1 MISMWAIRKKKQ
13 LSCFAATRKSGSML
27 VLKWQNK
34 TLLFLGAVVL
44 SSCATQP
51 ASTPDTEI
59 IEKIQRVF
67 DEAVALEPAGP
78 VAGTSDEILNE
89 LLPSLS
95 LDEALL
101 TPVEERVTIIAPNMP
116 APEFF
121 NSLVAGT
128 GLGVAISEDVEVT
141 INLSLPGVTIQEA
154 MDTVADL
161 YNLDI
166 TRRGNIFTVRTGGL
180 RTRQFTID
188 YLNVQRFGSSS
199 IQVNSGSNQGIGGGG
214 NNGGGG
220 IGGGIGGGFN
230 GLDGSFGGG
239 AGGQNGGIINQ
250 NNRGVGGFGGG
261 IGGGLGGGGGGAG
274 GQISTSTSTDFWSD
288 LETAISNLIGVESN
302 SNGQGGQLGG
312 FGGFGGQNQSTVT
325 EEGRSVLVQ
334 PSTGIVIV
342 TAFPKELERVEAFI
356 TTAQESLRREVII
369 QVQFLEVVLNKG
381 FQYALDF
388 NTFGRQANDPV
399 TGSGAFRGDAEGLLG
414 SNNDL
419 AAQLLSGD
427 GGIDGIS
434 NPLQFTTNFSDFDA
448 VFQLLQ
454 TRGTTQ
460 VISSPQLRVLNN
472 QKAVFQDGAQEFFQT
487 QADTTTIAS
496 VNNTTVNANNN
507 LQQFFSGIS
516 MDITP
521 QISAN
526 GEITLH
532 VHPII
537 SAVDSQTK
545 SIAGQ
550 TVPLALTSTR
560 EIDSVIKAT
569 NGKIVVLGGLAF
581 ERNVNE
587 TAGPPGIS
595 RVPLL
600 GKALE
605 QKQVQSVKSEF
616 IILLKPIIASERG
629 DRAVLEQSNE
639 RFRELNKAI
648 DPFVNN

>member
-1 MISMWAIRKKKQ
+1 MRP
-13 LSCFAATRKSGSML
+13 ATERL
-27 VLKWQNK
+27 QQNEP
-34 TLLFLGAVVL
+34 FLGNGKIVGSVNVTKWSRNLAIALVVTAT
-44 SSCATQP
+44 SGCATQP
-51 ASTPDTEI
+51 ASTPDTEV
-59 IEKIQRVF
+59 IENIQGVIT
-67 DEAVALEPAGP
+67 DALEQNERVSQEP
-78 VAGTSDEILNE
+78 VTQDLIEE
-89 LLPSLS
+89 LVPSLS
-95 LDEALL
+95 LDESLL
-101 TPVEERVTIIAPNMP
+101 TPVEERVTIIAPNMA

-128 GLGVAISEDVEVT
+128 KYGVAISPDVEAL

-161 YNLDI
+161 YSLDI
-166 TRRGNIFTVRTGGL
+166 TRRGDIFTVRPGGL

-188 YLNVQRFGSSS
+188 YLNVQRFGSSN
-199 IQVNSGSNQGIGGGG
+199 IQVNSGANQGGG
-214 NNGGGG
+214 NNGLGGVGGIGGG
-220 IGGGIGGGFN
+220 FNNLGGGVGNAAGRVNSLLGGGIGGGF
-230 GLDGSFGGG
+230 GGG
-239 AGGQNGGIINQ
+239 
-250 NNRGVGGFGGG
+250 VGG
-261 IGGGLGGGGGGAG
+261 IGGGLGGGLGGGIGGGAG
-274 GQISTSTSTDFWSD
+274 GQISTQTSTDFWSD
-288 LETAISNLIGVESN
+288 LQTAITNLIGVESQGGGGG
-302 SNGQGGQLGG
+302 GQGGSLGG
-312 FGGFGGQNQSTVT
+312 FGAQNQSTVT

-334 PSTGIVIV
+334 PLTGIVIV
-342 TAFPKELERVEAFI
+342 TAYPAELERVAEFI
-356 TTAQESLRREVII
+356 KTAQESLRREVII
-369 QVQFLEVVLNKG
+369 QVQFLEVELNKG

-399 TGSGAFRGDAEGLLG
+399 LGSGQFRGDAEGLLG
-414 SNNDL
+414 SNNEQ
-419 AAQLLSGD
+419 AAQLASGD

-434 NPLQFTTNFSDFDA
+434 NPLQFSTNFSDFDA

-487 QADTTTIAS
+487 QADTTTVAS

-560 EIDSVIKAT
+560 EIDSVIKAE

-587 TAGPPGIS
+587 TAGVPGVS
-595 RVPLL
+595 RVPVI
-600 GKALE
+600 GNALE
-605 QKQVQSVKSEF
+605 QKQIQSVKSEF
-616 IILLKPIIASERG
+616 IILLKPIIANERG
-629 DRAVLEQSNE
+629 NKEVLEQSNE
-639 RFRELNKAI
+639 RFLELNRTI
-648 DPFVNN
+648 DPFLNN

>member
-1 MISMWAIRKKKQ
+1 MTRG
-13 LSCFAATRKSGSML
+13 LSNAGVL
-27 VLKWQNK
+27 VM
-34 TLLFLGAVVL
+34 GL
-44 SSCATQP
+44 SLVGCATQP

-59 IEKIQRVF
+59 IGEIQQVF
-67 DEAVALEPAGP
+67 AEAIAQDQPSNVAALGEADLL
-78 VAGTSDEILNE
+78 SE
-89 LLPSLS
+89 LRPSLS
-95 LDEALL
+95 LDEELL
-101 TPVEERVTIIAPNMP
+101 APIEERITIIAPDMP
-116 APEFF
+116 AAEFF

-128 GLGVAISEDVEVT
+128 DMGVAISPDVDVS

-161 YNLDI
+161 YSLDI
-166 TRRGNIFTVRTGGL
+166 SRRGNIYTVRPGGL
-180 RTRQFTID
+180 RTRQYTID
-188 YLNVQRFGSSS
+188 YLNVQRMGSSN
-199 IQVNSGSNQGIGGGG
+199 IMVNSGSNQGGNQGGQQGI
-214 NNGGGG
+214 NGV
-220 IGGGIGGGFN
+220 GGFN
-230 GLDGSFGGG
+230 GGFGNNASGINGGTFSGITGGGFGNQGLSGLGG
-239 AGGQNGGIINQ
+239 AGLG
-250 NNRGVGGFGGG
+250 GGF
-261 IGGGLGGGGGGAG
+261 GGGGAG

-288 LETAISNLIGVESN
+288 LETAITNLIGVEN
-302 SNGQGGQLGG
+302 ATGGGGGQSLGQ
-312 FGGFGGQNQSTVT
+312 FGQSGSRNQSTVT
-325 EEGRSVLVQ
+325 EEGKSVLVQ
-334 PSTGIVIV
+334 PLTGIVIV
-342 TAFPKELERVEAFI
+342 TAYPKELERVEQFI
-356 TTAQESLRREVII
+356 NAAQDSLRREVII

-399 TGSGAFRGDAEGLLG
+399 TGSGAFRGDVDGLLG
-414 SNNDL
+414 SNNEQ

-427 GGIDGIS
+427 GGIEGIS
-434 NPLQFTTNFSDFDA
+434 NPLQFSTSFSDFDA

-496 VNNTTVNANNN
+496 VNNTTTNANNN

-526 GEITLH
+526 GDITLH

-560 EIDSVIKAT
+560 EIDSVIKAE

-587 TAGPPGIS
+587 TAGPPGVS

-600 GKALE
+600 GSALE
-605 QKQVQSVKSEF
+605 QKQIQSVKSEF
-616 IILLKPIIASERG
+616 IILLKPIIASESGNRE
-629 DRAVLEQSNE
+629 VLEQSND
-639 RFRELNKAI
+639 RFRELNIAI
-648 DPFVNN
+648 DPFLNN

>member
-1 MISMWAIRKKKQ
+1 MTRG
-13 LSCFAATRKSGSML
+13 LSNAGVL
-27 VLKWQNK
+27 VM
-34 TLLFLGAVVL
+34 GL
-44 SSCATQP
+44 SLVGCATQP

-59 IEKIQRVF
+59 IGEIQQVF
-67 DEAVALEPAGP
+67 AEAIAQDQPSNVAALGEADLL
-78 VAGTSDEILNE
+78 SE
-89 LLPSLS
+89 LMPSLS
-95 LDEALL
+95 LDEELL
-101 TPVEERVTIIAPNMP
+101 APIEERITIIAPDMP
-116 APEFF
+116 AAEFF

-128 GLGVAISEDVEVT
+128 DMGVAISPDVDVS

-161 YNLDI
+161 YSLDI
-166 TRRGNIFTVRTGGL
+166 SRRGNIYTVRPGGL
-180 RTRQFTID
+180 RTRQYTID
-188 YLNVQRFGSSS
+188 YLNVQRMGSSN
-199 IQVNSGSNQGIGGGG
+199 IMVNSGSNQGGNQGGQQGI
-214 NNGGGG
+214 NGV
-220 IGGGIGGGFN
+220 GGFN
-230 GLDGSFGGG
+230 GGFGNNASGINGGTFSGITGGGGFGNQGLSGLGG
-239 AGGQNGGIINQ
+239 AGLG
-250 NNRGVGGFGGG
+250 GGF
-261 IGGGLGGGGGGAG
+261 GGGGAG

-288 LETAISNLIGVESN
+288 LETAITNLIGVEN
-302 SNGQGGQLGG
+302 ATGGGGGQSLGQ
-312 FGGFGGQNQSTVT
+312 FGQSGSRNQSTVT
-325 EEGRSVLVQ
+325 EEGKSVLVQ
-334 PSTGIVIV
+334 PLTGIVIV
-342 TAFPKELERVEAFI
+342 TAYPKELERVEKFI
-356 TTAQESLRREVII
+356 NAAQDSLRREVII

-399 TGSGAFRGDAEGLLG
+399 TGSGAFRGDVDGLLG
-414 SNNDL
+414 SNNEQ

-427 GGIDGIS
+427 GGIEGIS
-434 NPLQFTTNFSDFDA
+434 NPLQFSTSFSDFDA

-496 VNNTTVNANNN
+496 VNNTTTNANNN

-526 GEITLH
+526 GDITLH

-560 EIDSVIKAT
+560 EIDSVIKAE

-587 TAGPPGIS
+587 TAGPPGVS

-600 GKALE
+600 GSALE
-605 QKQVQSVKSEF
+605 QKQIQSVKSEF
-616 IILLKPIIASERG
+616 IILLKPIIASESGNRE
-629 DRAVLEQSNE
+629 VLEQSND

-648 DPFVNN
+648 DPFLNN

>member
-1 MISMWAIRKKKQ
+1 MQKNSSSREARRGLVTRG
-13 LSCFAATRKSGSML
+13 LSNAGVL
-27 VLKWQNK
+27 VM
-34 TLLFLGAVVL
+34 GL
-44 SSCATQP
+44 SLVGCATQP

-59 IEKIQRVF
+59 IGEIQQVF
-67 DEAVALEPAGP
+67 AEAIAQDQPSNVAALGEADLL
-78 VAGTSDEILNE
+78 SE
-89 LLPSLS
+89 LMPSLS
-95 LDEALL
+95 LDEELL
-101 TPVEERVTIIAPNMP
+101 APIEERITIIAPDMP
-116 APEFF
+116 AAEFF

-128 GLGVAISEDVEVT
+128 DMGVAISPDVDVS

-161 YNLDI
+161 YSLDI
-166 TRRGNIFTVRTGGL
+166 SRRGNIYTVRPGGL
-180 RTRQFTID
+180 RTRQYTID
-188 YLNVQRFGSSS
+188 YLNVQRMGSSN
-199 IQVNSGSNQGIGGGG
+199 IMVNSGSNQGGNQGGQQGI
-214 NNGGGG
+214 NGV
-220 IGGGIGGGFN
+220 GGFN
-230 GLDGSFGGG
+230 GGFGNNASGINGGTFSGITGGGFGNQGLSGLGG
-239 AGGQNGGIINQ
+239 AGLG
-250 NNRGVGGFGGG
+250 GGF
-261 IGGGLGGGGGGAG
+261 GGGGAG

-288 LETAISNLIGVESN
+288 LETAITNLIGVEN
-302 SNGQGGQLGG
+302 ATGGGGGQSLGQ
-312 FGGFGGQNQSTVT
+312 FGQSGSRNQSTVT
-325 EEGRSVLVQ
+325 EEGKSVLVQ
-334 PSTGIVIV
+334 PLTGIVIV
-342 TAFPKELERVEAFI
+342 TAYPKELERVEQFI
-356 TTAQESLRREVII
+356 NAAQDSLRREVII

-399 TGSGAFRGDAEGLLG
+399 TGSGAFRGDVDGLLG
-414 SNNDL
+414 SNNEQ

-427 GGIDGIS
+427 GGIEGIS
-434 NPLQFTTNFSDFDA
+434 NPLQFSTSFSDFDA

-496 VNNTTVNANNN
+496 VNNTTTNANNN

-526 GEITLH
+526 GDITLH

-560 EIDSVIKAT
+560 EIDSVIKAE

-587 TAGPPGIS
+587 TAGPPGVS

-600 GKALE
+600 GSALE
-605 QKQVQSVKSEF
+605 QKQIQSVKSEF
-616 IILLKPIIASERG
+616 IILLKPIIASESGNRE
-629 DRAVLEQSNE
+629 VLEQSND

-648 DPFVNN
+648 DPFLNN